1 MSATILL
8 GGTFD
13 PVHMGHIRSAVL
25 LAGMFAG
32 ARVVLVPGGK
42 PPHRPEP
49 IASAADRLAMLTL
62 AIAGQDALSIDDC
75 ELCRDGSSYTYDT
88 LAGYR
93 ERLGSDASII
103 FVMGSDAYSTLPTW
117 HRWREL
123 CDLAHLL
130 ILRRPG
136 KAEPEPDTLRTWSM
150 PKTMASP
157 EAMLE
162 RPASG
167 ICHLTLAQMDVSAS
181 RIREMLARGE
191 SIEGLTPGEVNRYII
206 TRQLYQGTMAGQLEL

>member
-25 LAGMFAG
+25 LAEMFAD
-32 ARVVLVPGGK
+32 ARVVLVPGGE
-42 PPHRPEP
+42 PPHRPQP
-49 IASAADRLAMLTL
+49 IAAAADRLAMLTL

-75 ELCRDGSSYTYDT
+75 ELRRDGFSYTYDT

-93 ERLGSDASII
+93 KRLGSGASII

-130 ILRRPG
+130 VLRRPD
-136 KAEPEPDTLRTWSM
+136 KAEPEPDHLRAWSRLRT
-150 PKTMASP
+150 MAGP

-162 RPASG
+162 RPVGG

-181 RIREMLARGE
+181 RIREMLAHGD
-191 SIEGLTPGEVNRYII
+191 SIKGLTPGEVNRYII
-206 TRQLYQGTMAGQLEL
+206 TRQLYQGSLAGQLEH